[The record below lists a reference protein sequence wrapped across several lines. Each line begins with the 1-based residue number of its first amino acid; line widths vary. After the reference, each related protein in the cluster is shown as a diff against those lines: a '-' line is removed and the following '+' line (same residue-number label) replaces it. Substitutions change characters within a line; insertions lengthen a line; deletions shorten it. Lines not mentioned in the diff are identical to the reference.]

1 MGPGTIRVTERSV
14 EFFDTDRRRSA
25 SLVTI
30 WDLEGE
36 GDRLWVRRSNAH
48 DWLIHFEDA
57 ADAERIAAMIEAGL

>member
-1 MGPGTIRVTERSV
+1 M
-14 EFFDTDRRRSA
+14 
-25 SLVTI
+25 TI